1 MVNRV
6 LYRESQEVFKR
17 DVENTC
23 VSQKMEILAKQ
34 SGLTVGERELASW
47 SNNAPAISTILEHS
61 KIRDSY
67 ITFEFLVPFSRKRI
81 DCVIYGK
88 GENGLDNV
96 IHIEL
101 KQWSNRTVSVAES
114 EGNFTAP
121 DDELFTVT
129 AFVAKADRTVAHP
142 SQQVKGYQGYLTN
155 FVEVFSKDE
164 VSLTG
169 LAYCYNYTKNDN
181 SKPTALFDQKYES
194 LLKDYPTYGKDQDKE
209 LIAKLESLLI
219 GGNGLSVFNKV
230 MDSPIR
236 PSKKLLNEVT
246 EMIENGD
253 TSAFSLMED
262 QIVARNMILDKIRP
276 ALQTSSTAGI
286 QKSVILVKGGP
297 GTGKTVIALHIL
309 AELAKLNKS
318 GHGFN
323 VHYATKSKPLLEG
336 VRAQLRPATRNLFSN
351 VISFIPATT
360 DENSIDVLLVDEAH
374 RIEKRSTG
382 RFTPAANRT
391 DLPQIDTII
400 RAAKITVFFIDDM
413 QAIRGVE
420 IGSSEMIKEAAARW
434 GADVKECELTSQFR
448 CNGSDNYLNWLEEV
462 LYNKPVSSRFS
473 KLDYDLRVF
482 DSPKE
487 MYEKLVEQNNQPG
500 QTARLMAGFCW
511 PWSTEVIN
519 GDLVKDVQIG
529 DFAMPWETSDNVNYR
544 QLTIKYPKWFEWA
557 YKTEGIKQVG
567 CIYTAQGFEF
577 DYAGV
582 IIGRDLRYDTA
593 SQKLITDRTES
604 RDPVLRRTVRE
615 ATMTF
620 DDYVRN
626 IYRVLMSRGMKGCYL
641 YICDDALRNHFK
653 SLLSE
658 LESKE

>member
-88 GENGLDNV
+88 GETGLDNV

-101 KQWSNRTVSVAES
+101 KQWSNKTVSVAES

-194 LLKDYPTYGKDQDKE
+194 LLRDYPTYGKDQNDE

-309 AELAKLNKS
+309 AELSKLNKS

-420 IGSSEMIKEAAARW
+420 IGSSEMIKDAAARW

-557 YKTEGIKQVG
+557 YKPDGIKQVG